1 MSFAQVY
8 TRSVVGL
15 HAPAV
20 IIEVHLSQG
29 LPALTIVGLPEAA
42 VRESK
47 DRVRSAILNSGFQ
60 FPNRRLTINLAP
72 ADLPKDGAR
81 LDLPIAIGILAAS
94 DQLDPEV
101 LSGFEF
107 IGELALNGELRQV
120 TGSLAVARAIKA
132 EDLVQKKQQ
141 RQNTET
147 LLNKDTLP
155 KRQLSEKQPSSTD
168 LLNKLTEEPLTEP
181 QQSRQLIVPKANG
194 AEASRVE
201 GIEVLA
207 AQNLKAVCDH
217 LQALAYPSEQ
227 IEQLQVV
234 APTPAQQHAGYKVD
248 LADVKG
254 QHHARRALEIA
265 AAGGHSLLFT
275 GPPGSGKTLMASRL
289 PTILPD
295 LSAEDALE
303 VASTYSVADSDYD
316 YGTRPFRQVHHT
328 ISAVALVGG
337 GSRPKPGEITLANKG
352 VLFLDELPEF
362 ERAVLEVL
370 RQPLEAKQITISR
383 ANSQMTFPANFQ
395 LVAAMN
401 PCPCG
406 YDGDASGRCRCR
418 PEQIKRYQD
427 KLSGPLLD
435 RIDLHITVPALPI
448 ADLQNAQAGESSEQ
462 VRLRVAAAHQR
473 QLQRQQKV
481 NNQLSPSEIDDYVPL
496 GEGEQQLLQL
506 AQQRLNLSAR
516 GYHRVLRVARTIA
529 DLADSDGVTS
539 IHISEALSYRSK

>member
-15 HAPAV
+15 HAPQV

-29 LPALTIVGLPEAA
+29 LPALTIVGLPAAA

-94 DQLDPEV
+94 GQLEPEV

-120 TGSLAVARAIKA
+120 SGSLAVTRAIKA
-132 EDLVQKKQQ
+132 ESIVVKTATADEQAPHQL
-141 RQNTET
+141 
-147 LLNKDTLP
+147 
-155 KRQLSEKQPSSTD
+155 RQLRQ
-168 LLNKLTEEPLTEP
+168 L
-181 QQSRQLIVPKANG
+181 RQLIVPIDNG
-194 AEASRVE
+194 AEASRVDGVE
-201 GIEVLA
+201 ILG
-207 AQNLKAVCDH
+207 AQSLKAVCGH
-217 LQALAYPSEQ
+217 LQSLADLSVTTERLEIVTPG
-227 IEQLQVV
+227 
-234 APTPAQQHAGYKVD
+234 PAQQHAGYKVD

-295 LSAEDALE
+295 LSDEDALE

-362 ERAVLEVL
+362 ERSVLEVL

-448 ADLQNAQAGESSEQ
+448 ADLQNAQAGETSEQ
-462 VRLRVAAAHQR
+462 VRTRVSAAHKR
-473 QLQRQQKV
+473 QLIRQKKV
-481 NNQLSPSEIDDYVPL
+481 NNELSPSEIDKYIKL
-496 GEGEQQLLQL
+496 GEGEQQLLQM

-529 DLADSDGVTS
+529 DLADSIDITS
-539 IHISEALSYRSK
+539 VHVSEALSYRSK

>member
-15 HAPAV
+15 HAPQV

-29 LPALTIVGLPEAA
+29 LPALTIVGLPAAA

-47 DRVRSAILNSGFQ
+47 DRVRSAIINSGFQ

-94 DQLDPEV
+94 GQLEPEA

-120 TGSLAVARAIKA
+120 SGSLAVARAMKA
-132 EDLVQKKQQ
+132 EMLAAPK
-141 RQNTET
+141 NTGQEA
-147 LLNKDTLP
+147 P
-155 KRQLSEKQPSSTD
+155 
-168 LLNKLTEEPLTEP
+168 PL
-181 QQSRQLIVPKANG
+181 RQLIVPCDNG
-194 AEASRVE
+194 SEASRVD
-201 GIEVLA
+201 GVTILA
-207 AQNLKAVCDH
+207 AQNLKAVCNH
-217 LQALAYPSEQ
+217 LQSLAESSLIDECLEVVQPS
-227 IEQLQVV
+227 
-234 APTPAQQHAGYKVD
+234 AAQPHTGYKVD

-295 LSAEDALE
+295 LSDEDALE

-362 ERAVLEVL
+362 DRTVLEVL

-383 ANSQMTFPANFQ
+383 ANSQLTFPANFQ

-406 YDGDASGRCRCR
+406 YDGDGSGRCRCR

-448 ADLQNAQAGESSEQ
+448 ADLQNAQAGETSEQ
-462 VRLRVAAAHQR
+462 VRTRVAAAHKQQLKR
-473 QLQRQQKV
+473 QNKV
-481 NNQLSPSEIDDYVPL
+481 NNELSPSEIDQYIQL
-496 GEGEQQLLQL
+496 GAGEQQLLQL

-529 DLADSDGVTS
+529 DLANSNDITS
-539 IHISEALSYRSK
+539 AHVSEALSYRSK

>member
-15 HAPAV
+15 HAPKV

-94 DQLDPEV
+94 GQLEPEV

-132 EDLVQKKQQ
+132 EKLAIALSQVAANEQG
-141 RQNTET
+141 QN
-147 LLNKDTLP
+147 NPDTSPPITP
-155 KRQLSEKQPSSTD
+155 K
-168 LLNKLTEEPLTEP
+168 
-181 QQSRQLIVPKANG
+181 LIVPADN
-194 AEASRVE
+194 AREASRVD
-201 GIEVLA
+201 GVTVLA
-207 AQNLKAVCDH
+207 AQSLKAVCDH
-217 LQALAYPSEQ
+217 LQSLTDGGATYDCLEVVQPSP
-227 IEQLQVV
+227 
-234 APTPAQQHAGYKVD
+234 APQHVGYQVD

-295 LSAEDALE
+295 LSDEDALE

-362 ERAVLEVL
+362 DRSVLEVL

-406 YDGDASGRCRCR
+406 YDGDTSGRCRCR

-448 ADLQNAQAGESSEQ
+448 ADLQSAQAGETSKQ
-462 VRLRVAAAHQR
+462 VRERVAAAHQHQLKR
-473 QLQRQQKV
+473 QRKV
-481 NNQLSPSEIDDYVPL
+481 NNELSPSEIDEYIKL
-496 GEGEQQLLQL
+496 GDSEKQLLQL

-529 DLADSDGVTS
+529 DLAASVDITS
-539 IHISEALSYRSK
+539 AHVSEALSYRSKE

>member
-15 HAPAV
+15 HAPKV

-94 DQLDPEV
+94 GQLSPDV

-132 EDLVQKKQQ
+132 EGLALKMSQAVEDKG
-141 RQNTET
+141 ESHSP
-147 LLNKDTLP
+147 TLP
-155 KRQLSEKQPSSTD
+155 TLQATPH
-168 LLNKLTEEPLTEP
+168 
-181 QQSRQLIVPKANG
+181 LIVPSHNG
-194 AEASRVE
+194 AEASRVD
-201 GIEVLA
+201 GITILA
-207 AQNLKAVCDH
+207 APSLKDVCDH
-217 LQALAYPSEQ
+217 LQSLSGV
-227 IEQLQVV
+227 IDSDKQLQVV
-234 APTPAQQHAGYKVD
+234 QPSPAPQQVGYQVD

-289 PTILPD
+289 LTILPD
-295 LSAEDALE
+295 LSPEDALE
-303 VASTYSVADSDYD
+303 VASTYSVADSNYD

-362 ERAVLEVL
+362 DRTVLEVL

-406 YDGDASGRCRCR
+406 YDGDTSGRCRCR
-418 PEQIKRYQD
+418 PEQIRRYQD

-448 ADLQNAQAGESSEQ
+448 ADLQNAQAGETSEQ
-462 VRLRVAAAHQR
+462 VRARVATAYEY
-473 QLQRQQKV
+473 QLRRQQKV
-481 NNQLSPSEIDDYVPL
+481 NNELSPSEIDQYIQL
-496 GEGEQQLLQL
+496 GDSEQQLLQL

-529 DLADSDGVTS
+529 DLAASVNITS
-539 IHISEALSYRSK
+539 AHVSEALSYRGK

>member
-15 HAPAV
+15 HAPQV

-94 DQLDPEV
+94 DQLDPQV
-101 LSGFEF
+101 LSTFEF

-132 EDLVQKKQQ
+132 EALAAKKLLEKKSSEKKQGGIKPCVKKSSIHEQDLV
-141 RQNTET
+141 
-147 LLNKDTLP
+147 
-155 KRQLSEKQPSSTD
+155 
-168 LLNKLTEEPLTEP
+168 EPLLP
-181 QQSRQLIVPKANG
+181 PAQSRHLIVPSVNG

-201 GIEVLA
+201 GITVLA
-207 AQNLKAVCDH
+207 AQNLKAVCNH
-217 LQALAYPSEQ
+217 LQALAHPNGHLNADNDLLETVIPS
-227 IEQLQVV
+227 
-234 APTPAQQHAGYKVD
+234 PTQQHTGYKVD

-362 ERAVLEVL
+362 DRAVLEVL

-462 VRLRVAAAHQR
+462 VRTRVAAAHKR
-473 QLQRQQKV
+473 QLARQNKV
-481 NNQLSPSEIDDYVPL
+481 NNELSPSELDEYVQL
-496 GEGEQQLLQL
+496 GASEQQLLQL

-529 DLADSDGVTS
+529 DLADSEGITS
-539 IHISEALSYRSK
+539 VHVSEALSYRSK

>member
-15 HAPAV
+15 HAPKV

-94 DQLDPEV
+94 GQLEPEV
-101 LSGFEF
+101 LSKFEF

-132 EDLVQKKQQ
+132 EGLASK
-141 RQNTET
+141 
-147 LLNKDTLP
+147 
-155 KRQLSEKQPSSTD
+155 LSQTP
-168 LLNKLTEEPLTEP
+168 
-181 QQSRQLIVPKANG
+181 QLIVPVDNG
-194 AEASRVE
+194 GEASRVD
-201 GIEVLA
+201 GVTILA
-207 AQNLKAVCDH
+207 AQSLKAVCDH
-217 LQALAYPSEQ
+217 LQSLTDPSATYDCLE
-227 IEQLQVV
+227 VV
-234 APTPAQQHAGYKVD
+234 QPRPAPQHVGYQVD

-295 LSAEDALE
+295 LSDEDALE

-362 ERAVLEVL
+362 DRSVLEVL

-406 YDGDASGRCRCR
+406 YDGDTSGRCRCR

-448 ADLQNAQAGESSEQ
+448 ADLQNTQAGETSKQ
-462 VRLRVAAAHQR
+462 VRTRVATAHQQ
-473 QLQRQQKV
+473 QLKRQQKV
-481 NNQLSPSEIDDYVPL
+481 NNELSPSEIDQYIEL
-496 GEGEQQLLQL
+496 GDSEKQLLQL

-529 DLADSDGVTS
+529 DLANSTDINSAHV
-539 IHISEALSYRSK
+539 SEALSYRSKA

>member
-15 HAPAV
+15 HAPQV

-29 LPALTIVGLPEAA
+29 LPALTIVGLPAAA

-94 DQLDPEV
+94 GQLEPEV

-120 TGSLAVARAIKA
+120 SGSLAVTRAIKA
-132 EDLVQKKQQ
+132 ESIVVKTATADEQAPHQL
-141 RQNTET
+141 
-147 LLNKDTLP
+147 
-155 KRQLSEKQPSSTD
+155 RQL
-168 LLNKLTEEPLTEP
+168 
-181 QQSRQLIVPKANG
+181 RQLIVPIDNG
-194 AEASRVE
+194 AEASRIDGVE
-201 GIEVLA
+201 ILG
-207 AQNLKAVCDH
+207 AQSLKAVCGH
-217 LQALAYPSEQ
+217 LQSLADLSVTTERLEIVTPG
-227 IEQLQVV
+227 
-234 APTPAQQHAGYKVD
+234 PAQQHAGYKVD

-295 LSAEDALE
+295 LSDEDALE

-362 ERAVLEVL
+362 ERSVLEVL

-448 ADLQNAQAGESSEQ
+448 ADLQNAQAGETSEQ
-462 VRLRVAAAHQR
+462 VRTRVSAAHKR
-473 QLQRQQKV
+473 QLIRQKKV
-481 NNQLSPSEIDDYVPL
+481 NNELSPSEIDKYIQL
-496 GEGEQQLLQL
+496 GEAEQQLLQL

-529 DLADSDGVTS
+529 DLADSIDITS
-539 IHISEALSYRSK
+539 VHVSEALSYRSK

>member
-15 HAPAV
+15 HAPQV

-94 DQLDPEV
+94 DQIDPES
-101 LSGFEF
+101 LSVFEF

-132 EDLVQKKQQ
+132 EDLGLKKVLKKQSSAQ
-141 RQNTET
+141 
-147 LLNKDTLP
+147 LP
-155 KRQLSEKQPSSTD
+155 L
-168 LLNKLTEEPLTEP
+168 EP
-181 QQSRQLIVPKANG
+181 QQSRQLIVPSVNG

-201 GIEVLA
+201 GITVLA
-207 AQNLKAVCDH
+207 AQNLKAVCNH
-217 LQALAYPSEQ
+217 LQAFTNPKATDELLETVQPNP
-227 IEQLQVV
+227 V
-234 APTPAQQHAGYKVD
+234 QQHAGYQVD

-275 GPPGSGKTLMASRL
+275 GPPGSGKTLLAARL

-295 LSAEDALE
+295 LNAEDALE
-303 VASTYSVADSDYD
+303 VASTYSVADSDYN

-362 ERAVLEVL
+362 DRSVLEVL

-401 PCPCG
+401 PCP
-406 YDGDASGRCRCR
+406 
-418 PEQIKRYQD
+418 
-427 KLSGPLLD
+427 L
-435 RIDLHITVPALPI
+435 
-448 ADLQNAQAGESSEQ
+448 
-462 VRLRVAAAHQR
+462 
-473 QLQRQQKV
+473 
-481 NNQLSPSEIDDYVPL
+481 
-496 GEGEQQLLQL
+496 
-506 AQQRLNLSAR
+506 
-516 GYHRVLRVARTIA
+516 
-529 DLADSDGVTS
+529 
-539 IHISEALSYRSK
+539 

>member
-15 HAPAV
+15 HAPKV

-94 DQLDPEV
+94 GQLEPEV

-132 EDLVQKKQQ
+132 ERLVLKLSQSMNINEQTPSEQSHLVQ
-141 RQNTET
+141 T
-147 LLNKDTLP
+147 P
-155 KRQLSEKQPSSTD
+155 K
-168 LLNKLTEEPLTEP
+168 
-181 QQSRQLIVPKANG
+181 LIVPADNG
-194 AEASRVE
+194 REASRVD
-201 GIEVLA
+201 GVTILA
-207 AQNLKAVCDH
+207 AQSLNAVCNH
-217 LQALAYPSEQ
+217 LQSLADPSGSYDCLE
-227 IEQLQVV
+227 VV
-234 APTPAQQHAGYKVD
+234 TPSPAPQHVGYQVD

-295 LSAEDALE
+295 LSDEDALE

-362 ERAVLEVL
+362 DRSVLEVL

-406 YDGDASGRCRCR
+406 YDGDTSGRCRCR

-448 ADLQNAQAGESSEQ
+448 ADLQSAQAGETSKQ
-462 VRLRVAAAHQR
+462 VRERVAAAHQHQLKR
-473 QLQRQQKV
+473 QRKV
-481 NNQLSPSEIDDYVPL
+481 NNELSPSEIDEYIKL
-496 GEGEQQLLQL
+496 GDSEKQLLQL

-529 DLADSDGVTS
+529 DLANSTDINSAHV
-539 IHISEALSYRSK
+539 SEALSYRSKE

>member
-15 HAPAV
+15 HAPEV

-29 LPALTIVGLPEAA
+29 LPALTIVGLPAAA

-94 DQLDPEV
+94 GQLDPSV
-101 LSGFEF
+101 VTDFEF

-120 TGSLAVARAIKA
+120 TGSLAVARAMKAAAIERDKADIKA
-132 EDLVQKKQQ
+132 DIRADSSDKTIQTKTADNNPSADKK
-141 RQNTET
+141 
-147 LLNKDTLP
+147 L
-155 KRQLSEKQPSSTD
+155 
-168 LLNKLTEEPLTEP
+168 
-181 QQSRQLIVPKANG
+181 RQLIVPIANG
-194 AEASRVE
+194 SEASRVE
-201 GIEVLA
+201 GVTVLA
-207 AQNLKAVCDH
+207 ATDLKSVCNH
-217 LQALAYPSEQ
+217 LQALADPNIALDENT
-227 IEQLQVV
+227 QLAVV
-234 APTPAQQHAGYKVD
+234 MPAPAQAHARYQVD

-362 ERAVLEVL
+362 DRSVLEVL

-383 ANSQMTFPANFQ
+383 ANAQLTFPANFQ

-406 YDGDASGRCRCR
+406 YDGDGSGRCRCR
-418 PEQIKRYQD
+418 AESIKRYQD

-448 ADLQNAQAGESSEQ
+448 ADLQNSQAGESSEQ
-462 VRLRVAAAHQR
+462 VRARVIAAHQR
-473 QLQRQQKV
+473 QLSRQNKV
-481 NNQLSPSEIDDYVPL
+481 NNELSPSELDKYIQL

-506 AQQRLNLSAR
+506 AQQKLNLSAR

-529 DLADSDGVTS
+529 DLADSTDVTS
-539 IHISEALSYRSK
+539 SHLSEALSYRSK